1 MNSYKVLNKQT
12 FTSGNY
18 SLVPIRFEDR
28 NAIMKWRNEQIYH
41 LRQAKPLT
49 KEDQEAYFEN
59 VVTKLFGQE
68 QPNQL
73 LFSFLEDGELIGYGG
88 LVHIDW
94 NSKHAEISVLF
105 STVLNETCYKSLS
118 TIFFSLIEKVGLELQ
133 LNKIYTYG
141 YDFDDSRFEPLYK
154 SGFILNAFLH
164 EHVSVNGKLVPVR
177 IYSKILKR

>member
-1 MNSYKVLNKQT
+1 MPEYKILTKQT
-12 FTSGNY
+12 FTSGRFA
-18 SLVPIRFEDR
+18 LVPIRLEDR
-28 NAIMKWRNEQIYH
+28 YDIMKWRNEQIYH

-49 KEDQEAYFEN
+49 QEDQDAYFEN
-59 VVTKLFGQE
+59 VVAKLFDQDK
-68 QPNQL
+68 PNQI

-94 NSKHAEISVLF
+94 HSKHSEISVLLN
-105 STVLNETCYKSLS
+105 TELNESNYKFLAL
-118 TIFFSLIEKVGLELQ
+118 IFFSLIEKVGIELK

-154 SGFILNAFLH
+154 SGFILDAFLH
-164 EHVSVNGKLVPVR
+164 EHVFVNEKLVPVR